1 LRKEKTR
8 RCKMSEF
15 VEIPGGSDLKSG
27 QMKMFKL
34 GDHEFLLSRVGD
46 TFYAADNRCPHMG
59 GNLSRGKLEKTVV
72 TCPRH
77 HSQFDLADGHVV
89 RWTDY
94 SGFRLSMA
102 RMMRSPRP
110 LKTYKVK
117 AEGGKVM
124 VEVDKASLAT
134 A

>member
-1 LRKEKTR
+1 
-8 RCKMSEF
+8 
-15 VEIPGGSDLKSG
+15 
-27 QMKMFKL
+27 
-34 GDHEFLLSRVGD
+34 
-46 TFYAADNRCPHMG
+46 
-59 GNLSRGKLEKTVV
+59 
-72 TCPRH
+72 
-77 HSQFDLADGHVV
+77 VV

>member
-1 LRKEKTR
+1 
-8 RCKMSEF
+8 MAEF
-15 VEIPGGSDLKSG
+15 VEIPGGSELKSG

-34 GDHEFLLSRVGD
+34 GDHEFLLARID
-46 TFYAADNRCPHMG
+46 NTFYAADNRCPHMNG
-59 GNLSRGKLEKTVV
+59 DLSQGKLEKTVV

-77 HSQFDLADGHVV
+77 HSQFDLVDGHVV

-94 SGFRLSMA
+94 SGIKLSMA
-102 RMMRSPRP
+102 KLMRSPRP

-124 VEVDKASLAT
+124 VEADKALLAT
-134 A
+134 T